1 MRNLR
6 PIWMRWRSAWPRAMS
21 GAKQFEIRLD
31 PPELGRVDV
40 RLSIDASGKT
50 QAHMTADQP
59 QTLDLLQKDA
69 TNLTQALRDAGLD
82 VSQGGLNFS
91 LRGQDRQADSGNNGG
106 PQGRRTNLIATRALQ
121 AVQSPGAISFNGAA
135 KNARVDIHV

>member
-1 MRNLR
+1 MTINPAGTNIPDGAANAMVTASVHIAAAGANAAPDTDALAVT
-6 PIWMRWRSAWPRAMS
+6 IAARSLS

-59 QTLDLLQKDA
+59 QTLDLLRK
-69 TNLTQALRDAGLD
+69 T
-82 VSQGGLNFS
+82 
-91 LRGQDRQADSGNNGG
+91 
-106 PQGRRTNLIATRALQ
+106 RR
-121 AVQSPGAISFNGAA
+121 P
-135 KNARVDIHV
+135 